1 MATLPQ
7 VQLVLAPGD
16 YEMMV
21 LHVLFNPCVLPFV
34 LQVICFGKTQSD
46 PSHVIVEHVVSKV
59 VGVLLEA
66 LSW

>member
-1 MATLPQ
+1 MANLPQ

-21 LHVLFNPCVLPFV
+21 VHVLFDPCVLPFV
-34 LQVICFGKTQSD
+34 LQGSCFGKTQSD

-59 VGVLLEA
+59 VEFPVEA